1 MYAGGVELYWQTIP
15 MHKFYEEL
23 AQILETEQVDPAQEL
38 ASFET
43 WDSLAAL
50 SITAAVRASY
60 NVVLNSNDLKSAK
73 TAGDLANVI
82 S

>member
-1 MYAGGVELYWQTIP
+1 

-23 AQILETEQVDPAQEL
+23 AQILETDQVDPAQEL

-50 SITAAVRASY
+50 SITAAVRAGFG
-60 NVVLNSNDLKSAK
+60 VVLTSDDLKRSK
-73 TAGDLANVI
+73 TAGELAGLV
-82 S
+82 SSRMAQSAPR